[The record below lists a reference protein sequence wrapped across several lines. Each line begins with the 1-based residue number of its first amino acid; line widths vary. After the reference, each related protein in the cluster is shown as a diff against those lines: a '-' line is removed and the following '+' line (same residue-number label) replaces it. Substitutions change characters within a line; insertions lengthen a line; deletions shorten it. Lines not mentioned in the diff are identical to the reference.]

1 MPNRWLAGV
10 LLFALGFGS
19 AMMMKVPS
27 TQAASK
33 EGVVEGNLR
42 FVNGERGDF
51 QLIYSKPNKSD
62 IFVAVALGAQRQ
74 ATWQRGK
81 VAFTKE
87 QRKSLTIFRLT
98 PVMKVTA
105 QFANPCDSPELCPF
119 PPDPEPRPGPG
130 PRPFSEEEL
139 AFNRSILAFLGPDAR
154 RPGF

>member
-1 MPNRWLAGV
+1 
-10 LLFALGFGS
+10 
-19 AMMMKVPS
+19 MKLPS

-33 EGVVEGNLR
+33 EGVVEGNLK

-62 IFVAVALGAQRQ
+62 IFVAVGLGSQKQ
-74 ATWQRGK
+74 ATWHRGK
-81 VAFTKE
+81 ITFTKE

-105 QFANPCDSPELCPF
+105 QFANPCDAPELCPF

-130 PRPFSEEEL
+130 PRPFSDEEL
-139 AFNRSILAFLGPDAR
+139 AFDRSILTFLGPDLAR